1 MTTAAGFSLKRQL
14 LLWLLL
20 PQLILWLMGGVLAF
34 RVAMTY
40 AEKAIDQSLTQ
51 SVRSL
56 ARQVKPFGSGLLVD
70 FPKAAQDILEQ
81 DPKDRVSYMVSSP
94 PGSFLLGNSKLPGPP
109 ADATP
114 TSSEPVLYNVE
125 LDGKTMRVATID
137 VSFGEGPT
145 QQRMRVQVAKSLS
158 VQESIA
164 RELVRDRRWLAA
176 LRAQLLVGLWHTAD
190 DARLDELPD
199 VVANEVFLGVIEVPV
214 DVPERGQV
222 EDDRLHLTLGDFRI
236 RTEREHPAMIH

>member
-81 DPKDRVSYMVSSP
+81 DPKDRVSYMP
-94 PGSFLLGNSKLPGPP
+94 PTI
-109 ADATP
+109 ATAP
-114 TSSEPVLYNVE
+114 LTISSEKENE
-125 LDGKTMRVATID
+125 TT
-137 VSFGEGPT
+137 
-145 QQRMRVQVAKSLS
+145 
-158 VQESIA
+158 
-164 RELVRDRRWLAA
+164 
-176 LRAQLLVGLWHTAD
+176 LRNCCGLLLVNA
-190 DARLDELPD
+190 
-199 VVANEVFLGVIEVPV
+199 GVPY
-214 DVPERGQV
+214 
-222 EDDRLHLTLGDFRI
+222 
-236 RTEREHPAMIH
+236 